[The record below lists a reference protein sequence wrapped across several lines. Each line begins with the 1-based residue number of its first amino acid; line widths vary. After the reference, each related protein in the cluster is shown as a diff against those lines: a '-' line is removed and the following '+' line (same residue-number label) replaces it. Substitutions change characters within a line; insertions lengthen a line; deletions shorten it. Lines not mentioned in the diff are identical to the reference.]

1 MKRIATYDDRY
12 KQAVETRRMIRIVL
26 LALGC
31 VLLLPLLA
39 AIA

>member
-1 MKRIATYDDRY
+1 MAHDAKHRKSRKGGAA
-12 KQAVETRRMIRIVL
+12 KMILIVL